1 MSWTTR
7 VIPSLV
13 AVGTIGAGVTAI
25 SWRTNSRPV
34 EPVFSPLPAVEA
46 EPPAPEPRS
55 ESLPIRRGDTLD
67 DLLDRAGVDAEA
79 KARMIAAARHVFDVR
94 KFRAGGELILTRDP
108 NGALASVEYGIDPD
122 HRLMLSLSGGG
133 YHAAVE
139 EIPGVI
145 HAGSF
150 CGTLQG
156 SLFES
161 IELAGERAELALR
174 IAEIFAWDLDFY
186 ADPRQGDRFCVLV
199 EKKQYL
205 NGQPPTYLRVLAAKY
220 VNAGVEHDAYLFP
233 DELGKPRYYSRDGRS
248 LEAAFLRSPL
258 KFEARVSS
266 RFSHR
271 RFHPV
276 LKIRRPH
283 YGTDYAAPAGSA
295 VQTVASGRVTF
306 SGYSGGAG
314 NLIRIEHDGG
324 FETQYMHLSRRLVRT
339 GARVSQGQRI
349 GLVGSTGLSTG
360 PHLDFRLRKNGKYLD
375 FERLKPPRSAKL
387 SAAQLA
393 AFEAD
398 RDRFI
403 RLMEVPSR
411 GGNLEL
417 AAN

>member
-25 SWRTNSRPV
+25 SWRTDPRPV
-34 EPVFSPLPAVEA
+34 EPMFSPLPELKAPAA
-46 EPPAPEPRS
+46 EPSP

-67 DLLDRAGVDAEA
+67 DLLDRAGLDAPA
-79 KARMIAAARHVFDVR
+79 KAATITAVRQVFDV
-94 KFRAGGELILTRDP
+94 KKLRAGGELLVTR
-108 NGALASVEYGIDPD
+108 GADGAPASLEYGIDPD
-122 HRLMLSLSGGG
+122 HRLKLSLSDGACR
-133 YHAAVE
+133 AAVE
-139 EIPGVI
+139 EVPGVI
-145 HAGSF
+145 HAASF
-150 CGTLQG
+150 CGTLEG

-161 IELAGERAELALR
+161 IERAGERAELALQ
-174 IAEIFAWDLDFY
+174 IAGIFAWDLDFY
-186 ADPRQGDRFCVLV
+186 TDPREGDRFCVLV

-205 NGQPPTYLRVLAAKY
+205 NGQAPTYLRVLAANY

-276 LKIRRPH
+276 LKIHRPH
-283 YGTDYAAPAGSA
+283 YGTDYAAPPGSA
-295 VQTVASGRVTF
+295 VQAVASGRVTF

-314 NLIRIEHDGG
+314 NLIKIQHDGG

-339 GARVSQGQRI
+339 GSRVEQGQRI
-349 GLVGSTGLSTG
+349 GSVGSTGLSTG
-360 PHLDFRLRKNGKYLD
+360 PHLDFRLRKNGKYMD
-375 FERLKPPRSAKL
+375 FERLKPPRTARL
-387 SAAQLA
+387 DAAQLA

-403 RLMEVPSR
+403 RLMEAPPR
-411 GGNLEL
+411 RRTFEL